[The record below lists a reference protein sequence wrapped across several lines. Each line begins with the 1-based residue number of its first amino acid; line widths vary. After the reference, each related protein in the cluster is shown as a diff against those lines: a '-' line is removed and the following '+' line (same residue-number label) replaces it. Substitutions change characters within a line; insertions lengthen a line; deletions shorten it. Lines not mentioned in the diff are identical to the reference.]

1 MNEIDQDFKVHM
13 VAMVTNMIQSL
24 LFVFE
29 LMISLPL
36 NISASNYC
44 AKKNLGIDLEGNK
57 RRGQMQLNSTIC
69 LKFAKLGLF

>member
-1 MNEIDQDFKVHM
+1 MNEIDRNFEVHM

-36 NISASNYC
+36 NISASNYY
-44 AKKNLGIDLEGNK
+44 AKEILASIW
-57 RRGQMQLNSTIC
+57 RGTNEVGKC
-69 LKFAKLGLF
+69 N

>member
-1 MNEIDQDFKVHM
+1 MNEIDQNFKVHM

-44 AKKNLGIDLEGNK
+44 AKKI
-57 RRGQMQLNSTIC
+57 
-69 LKFAKLGLF
+69 